1 MQQLVASQNSSA
13 SKRKQTDGG
22 DDATAGA
29 TAAKKAREA
38 KGKGGKGGS
47 DGMDDTPWAVRTG
60 DELAI
65 GKGAVTVF
73 LKPTAKAMKVKIDDL
88 CWGMTCTNKT
98 PTEDWWKHMCL
109 GGKGH
114 ERFDSPIHKASLEAR
129 AAFTKANRAA
139 PGALTKYTRQ
149 RPFR

>member
-1 MQQLVASQNSSA
+1 MQQLVAAQA
-13 SKRKQTDGG
+13 SKRKRPEN
-22 DDATAGA
+22 DDGA
-29 TAAKKAREA
+29 TADAAALKKRRD

-47 DGMDDTPWAVRTG
+47 DAADDTPWAVRTG
-60 DELAI
+60 DDLTI

-129 AAFTKANRAA
+129 AAFTKANRAD
-139 PGALTKYTRQ
+139 PGSLTKYTRQ

>member
-13 SKRKQTDGG
+13 SKRKRG
-22 DDATAGA
+22 DDDDGA
-29 TAAKKAREA
+29 TAAATALKKARDS

-47 DGMDDTPWAVRTG
+47 EVFDDTPWAVRTG
-60 DELAI
+60 DELTI

-73 LKPTAKAMKVKIDDL
+73 LKPAAKALKVKVEDL

-129 AAFTKANRAA
+129 PAFAKANKADA
-139 PGALTKYTRQ
+139 GVLTTYTRK

>member
-1 MQQLVASQNSSA
+1 MQQLVASQTSPA
-13 SKRKQTDGG
+13 SKRKRG
-22 DDATAGA
+22 DDIDGE
-29 TAAKKAREA
+29 TAAAKALKKTRDA

-47 DGMDDTPWAVRTG
+47 EVLDDTPWAVRTG
-60 DELAI
+60 DELTI

-73 LKPTAKAMKVKIDDL
+73 LKPTAKVLKVKIEDL

-98 PTEDWWKHMCL
+98 PTDDWWKHMCL

-129 AAFTKANRAA
+129 PDFTKANRAD
-139 PGALTKYTRQ
+139 PGVFTKYNRQ